1 MKQMKQTVVWVLAM
15 ALLVPAGQVWARE
28 DTGKVLTSLVNS
40 VDQKLKTLEDGMEEQ
55 TQNRKKQ
62 QTQLKE
68 LSGAYKTMT
77 NEMDRIDAESGI
89 IGSLAELN
97 LVDRRQVNSTLNT
110 IVSVV
115 GDLDKIHEVLARSG
129 HTPEQLKRQRVRM
142 VKAIQGVVPIMES
155 LKGLDNPRA
164 QAQLASTKATVV
176 MLVKQLRMVGGSSN
190 GFLKQIDDTTS
201 TLEDVAVQLKI
212 VKDLLEMERE
222 VLTVASHTQLAKLVM
237 GRLSYSLSGKHQVAG
252 VAGKLQD
259 GVLSRME
266 EFGRIWTEPNGGALA
281 LGGLSDSDENIWQDL
296 VNGKIPELEQ

>member
-1 MKQMKQTVVWVLAM
+1 MKWIRQTVTWMFVV
-15 ALLVPAGQVWARE
+15 ALLVPGGSVWARE

-40 VDQKLKTLEDGMEEQ
+40 VDQKLQTLEDGMEEE

-62 QTQLKE
+62 QEQLKE
-68 LSGAYKTMT
+68 LSEASQHMT

-97 LVDRRQVNSTLNT
+97 LVDRQQVNSTLDT

-115 GDLDKIHEVLARSG
+115 GDMDKIREVLANSG
-129 HTPEQLKRQRVRM
+129 HTPEQIKEQRVRI

-155 LKGLDNPRA
+155 LRGLDNPRA

-176 MLVKQLRMVGGSSN
+176 MLVKQLRMVGTQST
-190 GFLKQIDDTTS
+190 GFLKQIEDTTS

-237 GRLSYSLSGKHQVAG
+237 GRLSYTLSGKYQVVG
-252 VAGKLQD
+252 VAGNLQD
-259 GVLSRME
+259 GVLSRMD
-266 EFGRIWTEPNGGALA
+266 EFSQIWTEPNGGTLSM
-281 LGGLSDSDENIWQDL
+281 GGMSDSDEKIWLDL
-296 VNGKIPELEQ
+296 VNGKLPELEQ